1 MQEDLAQ
8 ARGIKLKRI
17 VAENFLIIGASK
29 LISLLITL
37 YFAKL
42 LTVEDYGL
50 YSKININI
58 MYLSLLHLGSMNGIG
73 IELPKY
79 LNRYL
84 PQRSTKFY
92 ISYFIFSFALQA
104 VIGLVVF
111 IMFKGVSWPLLVL
124 VFLYFVFLKSSD
136 NIKIYYLSS
145 LKLEKNNV
153 FRLFS
158 EILAPLIALGLLFYT
173 RNITGIFAGFSIAY
187 GGIFLFSVFFLWYQI
202 RRFGYNFNHFY
213 LFIKRLYITG
223 FPIYIVWMLDM
234 QFQYFSTFLMSH
246 FYSVTDLA
254 NYYFASNFVGVLPLA
269 AYSIMSPYGQL
280 VYKNIALKENLK
292 AHEYLRKGT
301 KYILLL
307 CIVIA
312 VLLIVGYPVVSN
324 YVGKYS
330 ENYVLMLSMLPANF
344 IIALTGLMVYFITA
358 IYRARTLIKF
368 QLIAFSIGLLL
379 NFVVVWFHLDLIW
392 FVISGFIAL
401 AIYFAQLLNF
411 IHKDRKKLKLLSS

>member
-1 MQEDLAQ
+1 MQEEIPVAPS
-8 ARGIKLKRI
+8 IKLKRI

-42 LTVEDYGL
+42 LSVEDYGL

-145 LKLEKNNV
+145 LKLETNNV

-158 EILAPLIALGLLFYT
+158 EILAPLIALGMLFYT

-187 GGIFLFSVFFLWYQI
+187 GGIFFFSIFFLWYQI
-202 RRFGYNFNHFY
+202 RRFGYNFNHFF

-246 FYSVTDLA
+246 FYTSVDLA
-254 NYYFASNFVGVLPLA
+254 NYYFASNFVGIVPLA

-280 VYKNIALKENLK
+280 VYKHIALKENLK

-301 KYILLL
+301 RYILLL

-312 VLLIVGYPVVSN
+312 VLLIVGYPIVSN

-330 ENYVLMLSMLPANF
+330 ENYFLMLSMLPSNF
-344 IIALTGLMVYFITA
+344 IIALSGMMVYFITA
-358 IYRARTLIKF
+358 IYRAKTLIKF
-368 QLIAFSIGLLL
+368 QLIAFSIGLVL
-379 NFVVVWFHLDLIW
+379 NFAVVWFHMDLIW
-392 FVISGFIAL
+392 FVISGFVAI
-401 AIYFAQLLNF
+401 AIYFGQLFYF
-411 IHKDRKKLKLLSS
+411 IQKDRKKLMLLS

>member
-1 MQEDLAQ
+1 MQDT
-8 ARGIKLKRI
+8 ISVNPKMKLKRI
-17 VAENFLIIGASK
+17 VAENFMIIGASK

-42 LTVEDYGL
+42 LSVEDYGL

-92 ISYFIFSFALQA
+92 ISYFIFSFGLQA
-104 VIGLVVF
+104 VIGLIIF
-111 IMFKGVSWPLLVL
+111 IMFKTASLPLLIL

-145 LKLEKNNV
+145 LKLETNNI

-158 EILAPLIALGLLFYT
+158 EILAPLTALGLLFYT
-173 RNITGIFAGFSIAY
+173 RSITGIFAGFSIAY
-187 GGIFLFSVFFLWYQI
+187 GGIFLFSIFFLWYQI
-202 RRFGYNFNHFY
+202 RRFGYDFNHFY

-223 FPIYIVWMLDM
+223 FPVYIVWMLDM

-246 FYSVTDLA
+246 FYSSVDLA
-254 NYYFASNFVGVLPLA
+254 NYYFASNFVGVIPLA
-269 AYSIMSPYGQL
+269 AYSIISPYGQL
-280 VYKNIALKENLK
+280 VYKHIALKENMK
-292 AHEYLRKGT
+292 AHNYLRKGT

-312 VLLIVGYPVVSN
+312 ALLVVGYPVISN

-330 ENYVLMLSMLPANF
+330 QNYYLMLCMLPANLL
-344 IIALTGLMVYFITA
+344 IGLTGLMVYFITA
-358 IYRARTLIKF
+358 IYKARTLIKF
-368 QLIAFSIGLLL
+368 QLIAFSIGLVL
-379 NFVVVWFHLDLIW
+379 NFIVVWFHMDLIW
-392 FVISGFIAL
+392 FVISGFVAIS
-401 AIYFAQLLNF
+401 IYFGQLFYF
-411 IHKDRKKLKLLSS
+411 IQKDRKKFMISA